1 MPKKQKPKRSLPVR
15 IARGVILAV
24 VLCAAVVLVLRLLEY
39 KQGADVYGQLQ
50 AEMGVVS
57 GGESQTGDSE
67 DGKEK
72 EPPLLDIDFER
83 LWSENQEVVA

>member
-1 MPKKQKPKRSLPVR
+1 MPKKQKTKRSLPVR

-57 GGESQTGDSE
+57 GG
-67 DGKEK
+67 
-72 EPPLLDIDFER
+72 
-83 LWSENQEVVA
+83 